1 MVSGLLINRVRDL
14 LEMQAKLTQS
24 PITYHR

>member
-24 PITYHR
+24 PIPYHR